1 MNAKR
6 GSSNFLGMDAK
17 LQCLTNK
24 TNLNALKLGILPRIN
39 NDSLFAQFFR
49 GNLRLICQVKSIAL
63 NPWLYNGM
71 AYFQKRKRS
80 KSRHNVLA
88 NTSIARND
96 SFLLKF

>member
-39 NDSLFAQFFR
+39 NDSFFAQFFR
-49 GNLRLICQVKSIAL
+49 GNIRLICQVKSIAL

-71 AYFQKRKRS
+71 AYISKRER
-80 KSRHNVLA
+80 NQNLDVLA